1 MSPLRWS
8 LGALLVSLL
17 GVAPPTAYAQES
29 EPLTIV
35 VNRSEPLAIVV
46 NRSNPLTEM
55 SLADLRRVFRGQR
68 SRWSNGRR
76 VTLVMRDPGAAERNA
91 ILQSLYGVAE
101 VEYRRTYLQAV
112 FSGESSDAPKTLA
125 TSNGVLR
132 FVYNVPG
139 AIGYVR
145 AREVDPSVKMLRIDG
160 RLPGE
165 PGYRLEVSA
174 Q

>member
-1 MSPLRWS
+1 MRRATMPRFSVV
-8 LGALLVSLL
+8 LGALMASLFA
-17 GVAPPTAYAQES
+17 VAPHAAHAQD
-29 EPLTIV
+29 T
-35 VNRSEPLAIVV
+35 EPLAIVV
-46 NRSNPLTEM
+46 NKNNPLSEI
-55 SLADLRRVFRGQR
+55 SFVDLRRVFRGQR

-76 VTLVMRDPGAAERNA
+76 VTLVMRDQGTREREA

-101 VEYRRTYLQAV
+101 EDYRRTYMQAV
-112 FSGESSDAPKTLA
+112 FSGETADAPKTL
-125 TSNGVLR
+125 TSTNGVLR

-145 AREVDPSVKMLRIDG
+145 ARDVDGSVKMLRVDG

-165 PGYRLEVSA
+165 RGYRLEVSA